1 MLRSNLALWFVIFSL
16 VGNGAA
22 QEKKPQ
28 MKFVLVVHGGA
39 GTIDRAEMTRENEAA
54 HRDGIAHALKD
65 GYEVLARG
73 GSSLDAVEAAVR
85 KLEDNPLFNAG
96 KGAVFT
102 HEGTNEL
109 DASVMDGKTLRAGA
123 VAGVKHIRNPIS
135 LARMVMEKSPHV
147 LFAGV
152 GAEDFAK
159 RMGMGLVDENYFYT
173 EERWQAL
180 QKLKESPTPAPDRDE
195 HGTVGAVALD
205 QAGNLAA
212 ATSTGGVTNKLPGR
226 VGDSPIIGAGTY
238 ANNQTCAVSCTGDG
252 EYFIRAAVA
261 HTVSDLMEYKGVSVQ
276 DAAKMALQKAKDLG
290 GSGGLIAMDKG
301 GHFAMPFNTSGMYRG
316 SVDSEGKIAVEIYR

>member
-1 MLRSNLALWFVIFSL
+1 MFRSSLL
-16 VGNGAA
+16 VGFTLCSLAGNGVA
-22 QEKKPQ
+22 QEKKPA

-39 GTIDRAEMTRENEAA
+39 GTIERAEMTPENEAA

-65 GYEVLARG
+65 GYDVLTRG

-109 DASVMDGKTLRAGA
+109 DASIMDGKALRAGA
-123 VAGVKHIRNPIS
+123 IAGVKHIRNPIS

-147 LFAGV
+147 LLVGE

-159 RMGMGLVDENYFYT
+159 RMGMGLVDQKYFYT

-180 QKLKESPTPAPDRDE
+180 QKLKASPTPASDQDK

-238 ANNQTCAVSCTGDG
+238 ANNRTCAVSCTGDG

-261 HTVSDLMEYKGVSVQ
+261 HTVSDLMEYRGASVE
-276 DAAKMALQKAKDLG
+276 DAAKIALQKAKDLG
-290 GSGGLIAMDKG
+290 GNGGLIAMDTA
-301 GHFAMPFNTSGMYRG
+301 GHFVMPFNTSGMYRG
-316 SVDSEGKIAVEIYR
+316 WVDSEGKIAVEIYR